1 MRNLEIKY
9 SKQALK
15 FLKKQDTI
23 TQKRILNAISVLP
36 KGDVKALQGKDGY
49 RLRIGDYRV
58 IFNNIDNI
66 IFIRMIGNRGQIYM
80 TAVKE
85 RIIGAVSIMSDKD
98 ANIFWH
104 IIQKHFKLPD
114 TFADIEKVE
123 PDETDLIMLKEIEN
137 NPDCHEFIS
146 QEELMKELNM

>member
-1 MRNLEIKY
+1 
-9 SKQALK
+9 
-15 FLKKQDTI
+15 
-23 TQKRILNAISVLP
+23 
-36 KGDVKALQGKDGY
+36 
-49 RLRIGDYRV
+49 
-58 IFNNIDNI
+58 
-66 IFIRMIGNRGQIYM
+66 M

-146 QEELMKELNM
+146 QEELMKELNMKVLFPEKCQFQHFSGSHNFSIKPLYKISK

>member
-1 MRNLEIKY
+1 
-9 SKQALK
+9 
-15 FLKKQDTI
+15 
-23 TQKRILNAISVLP
+23 
-36 KGDVKALQGKDGY
+36 
-49 RLRIGDYRV
+49 
-58 IFNNIDNI
+58 
-66 IFIRMIGNRGQIYM
+66 M

-123 PDETDLIMLKEIEN
+123 PDETDLIMFLN
-137 NPDCHEFIS
+137 NMPEYISIFITH
-146 QEELMKELNM
+146 N

>member
-1 MRNLEIKY
+1 
-9 SKQALK
+9 
-15 FLKKQDTI
+15 
-23 TQKRILNAISVLP
+23 
-36 KGDVKALQGKDGY
+36 
-49 RLRIGDYRV
+49 
-58 IFNNIDNI
+58 
-66 IFIRMIGNRGQIYM
+66 M

-146 QEELMKELNM
+146 QEECDSGVVGNARPCQGRDRGFEPRLSLLKHQLRLMLFSSPSINFP

>member
-1 MRNLEIKY
+1 
-9 SKQALK
+9 
-15 FLKKQDTI
+15 
-23 TQKRILNAISVLP
+23 
-36 KGDVKALQGKDGY
+36 
-49 RLRIGDYRV
+49 
-58 IFNNIDNI
+58 
-66 IFIRMIGNRGQIYM
+66 M

-123 PDETDLIMLKEIEN
+123 PDETDLIMLKEIEFDGLSKWFNLPENLSLPYKN
-137 NPDCHEFIS
+137 NHLTFSFIGVHMQS
-146 QEELMKELNM
+146 RNHLKYQY

>member
-1 MRNLEIKY
+1 
-9 SKQALK
+9 
-15 FLKKQDTI
+15 
-23 TQKRILNAISVLP
+23 
-36 KGDVKALQGKDGY
+36 
-49 RLRIGDYRV
+49 
-58 IFNNIDNI
+58 
-66 IFIRMIGNRGQIYM
+66 M

-98 ANIFWH
+98 ANRFWH
-104 IIQKHFKLPD
+104 IIQKHFKLPN
-114 TFADIEKVE
+114 TFADIEQVE

>member
-1 MRNLEIKY
+1 MLE
-9 SKQALK
+9 
-15 FLKKQDTI
+15 TI
-23 TQKRILNAISVLP
+23 EKINGVLN
-36 KGDVKALQGKDGY
+36 
-49 RLRIGDYRV
+49 
-58 IFNNIDNI
+58 N
-66 IFIRMIGNRGQIYM
+66 FIWGVPAM
-80 TAVKE
+80 VC
-85 RIIGAVSIMSDKD
+85 IIGAVSIMSDKD

>member
-15 FLKKQDTI
+15 FLKKQDIPTRKRIVAAII

-66 IFIRMIGNRGQIYM
+66 IFIRMIGNRGQIYKG
-80 TAVKE
+80 V
-85 RIIGAVSIMSDKD
+85 
-98 ANIFWH
+98 
-104 IIQKHFKLPD
+104 
-114 TFADIEKVE
+114 
-123 PDETDLIMLKEIEN
+123 
-137 NPDCHEFIS
+137 
-146 QEELMKELNM
+146 

>member
-1 MRNLEIKY
+1 
-9 SKQALK
+9 
-15 FLKKQDTI
+15 
-23 TQKRILNAISVLP
+23 
-36 KGDVKALQGKDGY
+36 
-49 RLRIGDYRV
+49 
-58 IFNNIDNI
+58 
-66 IFIRMIGNRGQIYM
+66 M

-123 PDETDLIMLKEIEN
+123 PDETDYIMVLLKNYDSLKSAEIGT
-137 NPDCHEFIS
+137 FQGTI
-146 QEELMKELNM
+146 LTY